1 MADLPFCPK
10 CGLNSA
16 KSVDDSSSPDGARV
30 TTGIAAAERFFDRG
44 PRGNAIVVGAL
55 IIGVGLVIFG
65 MLTRPLTGAA
75 PGAGGEIVPGASPV
89 GQPPLIVGLTIQSPV
104 DGQVIATKDVTV
116 IGIAPPGLTVT
127 RDVSF
132 GFDQH
137 ATADSTGHW
146 AIVVGLNNGENKLKF
161 RIGDDHSTEH
171 EIRVTYTPPAQ

>member
-1 MADLPFCPK
+1 M
-10 CGLNSA
+10 
-16 KSVDDSSSPDGARV
+16 
-30 TTGIAAAERFFDRG
+30 
-44 PRGNAIVVGAL
+44 
-55 IIGVGLVIFG
+55 
-65 MLTRPLTGAA
+65 
-75 PGAGGEIVPGASPV
+75 
-89 GQPPLIVGLTIQSPV
+89 
-104 DGQVIATKDVTV
+104 